1 MRMYDVIA
9 KKRDGGELATEEIY
23 EFIEGYV
30 KGDIPD
36 YQVSALLMA
45 IYFNGMS
52 EREILDLTTAMA
64 QSGDQVDL
72 SPIEGIK
79 VDKHSTGGV
88 GDKTTLIVAPIVAA
102 NGVKVA
108 KMSGRGLG
116 HTGGTVDKLESI
128 PGFRTDLNQEEFF
141 DVVKK
146 TGISVIGQSGNL
158 TPADKKLYA
167 LRDVTATVES
177 IPLIASS
184 IMSKKLAAGSDCILL
199 DVKTGSGAFM
209 KTVEKSIALAEEMV
223 KLGENAGRR
232 TCALITDMDVP
243 LGNNIGNSLEVTEA
257 VKTLIGQG
265 PEDLTHEALYLAAN
279 MMELAGLG
287 DEEECL
293 KRAKA
298 VIDDGSAHKCLIEM
312 VRAQGGDTSV
322 IEDTDNFEKAKYS
335 YEVKAPMSGYIGSMN
350 TEGCGIASVML
361 GAGRETLD
369 SPIDMSAGIIIAK
382 KTGDEVTEGEVIA
395 TLFAND
401 KSLFEK
407 ANRKYLE
414 SVAFSKEKIVR
425 NPLLYAKVSRDGT
438 KMMEE

>member
-9 KKRDGGELATEEIY
+9 KKRDGKELSTEEIY
-23 EFIEGYV
+23 GFIDGYV
-30 KGDIPD
+30 SGEIPD
-36 YQVSALLMA
+36 YQASALLMA
-45 IYFNGMS
+45 IFFNGMS
-52 EREILDLTTAMA
+52 EREILDLTTAMMR
-64 QSGDQVDL
+64 SGDQVDL

-88 GDKTTLIVAPIVAA
+88 GDKTSLIVAPIVAA
-102 NGVKVA
+102 CGVKVA

-141 DVVKK
+141 DVVRK

-184 IMSKKLAAGSDCILL
+184 IMSKKLAAGSDCIVL

-209 KTVEKSIALAEEMV
+209 KTVESSVKLAETMV

-243 LGNNIGNSLEVTEA
+243 LGKNIGNSLEVIEA
-257 VKTLIGQG
+257 IETLQGKG

-279 MMELAGLG
+279 MLELAGKG
-287 DEEECL
+287 DEDECIRL
-293 KRAKA
+293 ARS
-298 VIDDGSAHKCLIEM
+298 VIDDGSALNCLKEM
-312 VRAQGGDTSV
+312 VKAQCGDVSV
-322 IEDTDNFEKAKYS
+322 IEDTDNFRKAKYS
-335 YEVKAPMSGYIGSMN
+335 YKIKAQKAGYIAHMD
-350 TEGCGIASVML
+350 TEGCGIASMML

-369 SPIDMSAGIIIAK
+369 SVIDMAAGIIIEK
-382 KTGDEVTEGEVIA
+382 KTGDYVSTGDVLA
-395 TLFAND
+395 TLYADDENLFA
-401 KSLFEK
+401 K
-407 ANRKYLE
+407 AQQKYLDSLTMSDDE
-414 SVAFSKEKIVR
+414 VKR
-425 NPLLYAKVSRDGT
+425 NPLLYAKVSRDGI
-438 KMMEE
+438 KYF

>member
-9 KKRDGGELATEEIY
+9 KKRDGKELSTEEIY
-23 EFIEGYV
+23 DFIKEYV
-30 KGDIPD
+30 DGNIPD
-36 YQVSALLMA
+36 YQASALLMA
-45 IYFNGMS
+45 IFFNGMN

-64 QSGDQVDL
+64 GSGDQVDL

-88 GDKTTLIVAPIVAA
+88 GDKTTLIVTPIVAA
-102 NGVKVA
+102 CGVKVA

-128 PGFRTDLNQEEFF
+128 PGFRTDLDQEEFF
-141 DVVKK
+141 DVVRR

-209 KTVEKSIALAEEMV
+209 KTVEDSVKLAETMV
-223 KLGENAGRR
+223 KIGENAGRR

-257 VKTLIGQG
+257 VNTLRGKG
-265 PEDLTHEALYLAAN
+265 PADLTHEALYLAAN
-279 MMELAGLG
+279 MLELAGIG
-287 DEEECL
+287 DEDTCL
-293 KRAKA
+293 K
-298 VIDDGSAHKCLIEM
+298 SM
-312 VRAQGGDTSV
+312 VEAQGGDVSV
-322 IEDTDNFEKAKYS
+322 IVDTDNFRKAAFAHD
-335 YEVKAPMSGYIGSMN
+335 VIAPRDGYIAHMN
-350 TEGCGIASVML
+350 TEGCGIASMML

-369 SPIDMSAGIIIAK
+369 SPIDMAAGMIIHK
-382 KTGDEVTEGEVIA
+382 KTADRIKKGDVLA
-395 TLFAND
+395 TLYAD
-401 KSLFEK
+401 DEKLFEG
-407 ANRKYLE
+407 AQEKYLG
-414 SVAFSKEKIVR
+414 SITFSDAPVKR
-425 NPLLYAKVSRDGT
+425 NPLLYAKVSRDGV
-438 KMMEE
+438 KYFDDRGM